1 MSVELLEPG
10 RIDLVW
16 GGDGKKKIDALPGK
30 AYVVSSASDWPV
42 KKVQSEERDNQ
53 AESFHWLCKWLTDAL
68 KVGAVQV
75 GRTLRLS

>member
-42 KKVQSEERDNQ
+42 KKVQS
-53 AESFHWLCKWLTDAL
+53 
-68 KVGAVQV
+68 
-75 GRTLRLS
+75 